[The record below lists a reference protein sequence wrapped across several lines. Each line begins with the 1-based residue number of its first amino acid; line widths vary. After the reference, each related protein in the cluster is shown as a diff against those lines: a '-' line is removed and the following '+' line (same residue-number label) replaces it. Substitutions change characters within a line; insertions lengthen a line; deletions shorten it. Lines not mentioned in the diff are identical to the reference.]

1 MTYERSMSTRWARV
15 VRGGVAATISV
26 FVALCSHLLAGG
38 DAPGLPGIL
47 LCLAFAGMICIALA
61 GRRLSTPKLAVAV
74 GVSQFLFHGVFGML
88 GAAPTSPST
97 AAFSSGTTSM
107 SGHSMHM
114 GALPMPGLPT
124 GGSLSNAAA
133 AADSGMAMPA
143 WMWFAHA
150 IAAII
155 TVLALRFGERAFW
168 QLVALARPWVRM
180 PLAFARPV
188 VAHLPSVSIPVLDA
202 MLPPRLVVLS
212 PRRHRGPPTLAAL

>member
-1 MTYERSMSTRWARV
+1 MSTRWARV
-15 VRGGVAATISV
+15 VRGGIAAAVSV
-26 FVALCSHLLAGG
+26 FVALCSHVLAGG

-47 LCLAFAGMICIALA
+47 LCLAFAGMICIGMA
-61 GRRLSTPKLAVAV
+61 GRRLSTPKLTVAV

-88 GAAPTSPST
+88 GSAPTSPGT
-97 AAFSSGTTSM
+97 ATFGSGATSV

-114 GALPMPGLPT
+114 GTMPMPGSPM
-124 GGSLSNAAA
+124 GSLPNPTA

-143 WMWFAHA
+143 WMWFAHG
-150 IAAII
+150 IAAIL

-180 PLAFARPV
+180 LVAFARPLA
-188 VAHLPSVSIPVLDA
+188 AHLPSVSIPVPDA

-212 PRRHRGPPTLAAL
+212 PQRHRGPPVLVAL

>member
-1 MTYERSMSTRWARV
+1 MSTRWARV
-15 VRGGVAATISV
+15 VRGGIAAAVSV
-26 FVALCSHLLAGG
+26 FVALCSHVLAGG

-47 LCLAFAGMICIALA
+47 LCLAFAGMICIGLA

-88 GAAPTSPST
+88 GSAPTSPGT
-97 AAFSSGTTSM
+97 ATFDSGATSV

-114 GALPMPGLPT
+114 GTMPMPGLPM
-124 GGSLSNAAA
+124 GSLPSATA

-143 WMWFAHA
+143 WMWFAHG
-150 IAAII
+150 IAAIL

-180 PLAFARPV
+180 LVAFARPLA
-188 VAHLPSVSIPVLDA
+188 AHLPSVSIPVPDA

-212 PRRHRGPPTLAAL
+212 PQRHRGPPALVAL